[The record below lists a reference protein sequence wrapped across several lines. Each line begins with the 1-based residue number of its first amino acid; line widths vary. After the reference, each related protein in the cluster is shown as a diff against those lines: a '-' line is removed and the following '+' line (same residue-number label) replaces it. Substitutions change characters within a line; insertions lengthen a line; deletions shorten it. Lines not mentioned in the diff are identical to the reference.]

1 MGSLP
6 ILRNSDQLTR
16 STLNVQIRKHYQ
28 PSDIGLFQ
36 LDLKFEVHSGVTIL
50 LGHSGAGKTTA
61 LRCIAG
67 LCDPEEGCITLGD
80 KVLFDSSQRI
90 KVDPARRKMG
100 FVFQDL
106 ALFPHL
112 SVRENVAY
120 GLRTVQAEERSRRV
134 TRIMESFQIA
144 HLHKRF
150 PREISGGEQQR
161 VALARSLVIE
171 PYVLLLDEPM
181 SSLDMQTKSGIIDDL
196 RNWNETRRIPMLYV
210 THNHEEVFALGEHVI
225 ALKHG
230 RVIAEGA
237 PLDVVPKA
245 RRETMVQFAGFENL
259 LEANVV
265 QIEERHGRVICQL
278 TKKSLELEAPLTRVA
293 VGAPVHIGI
302 RAGEILL
309 ASSKPTLVGACN
321 VLNGVITKIH
331 NVGLKLEVVVDCGI
345 DLRVHL
351 PRNTVNASD
360 LRIASEAWLIVQ
372 PHFCHLISRR
382 LVRSLQRLFLFVCS
396 GNTSG
401 SPLAQAICNAEI
413 AGRLKV
419 PLPALGD
426 AGIQALS
433 AGLCATPGE
442 PMSVDAERALK
453 QLGIDGFSHSSQNLT
468 QELVARAEA
477 IFCMTEQQR
486 QKVVQI
492 FPEAIKK
499 TRCLATGVELEGPRE
514 QAPGAY
520 LDLAQQIQHLVHLQM
535 DTLMNVPEIS
545 PSEVI
550 QMEQQRLGS

>member
-1 MGSLP
+1 MSSLP
-6 ILRNSDQLTR
+6 ILCGSHQPER
-16 STLNVQIRKHYQ
+16 STLSVQLRKRYQ
-28 PSDIGLFQ
+28 PSEIDLFH
-36 LDLKFEVHSGVTIL
+36 LEMKFEVHSGVTIL
-50 LGHSGAGKTTA
+50 LGHSGAGKTTV

-67 LCDPEEGCITLGD
+67 LCDPEEGWITLDD
-80 KVLFDSSQRI
+80 KVLFDSKRRI
-90 KVDPARRKMG
+90 RIEPARRNMG

-112 SVRENVAY
+112 TVRENVAY
-120 GLRTVQAEERSRRV
+120 GLRTINAEERSPRV

-150 PREISGGEQQR
+150 PHEISGGEQQR
-161 VALARSLVIE
+161 VALARSLVTE

-181 SSLDMQTKSGIIDDL
+181 SSLDVQTKSGIIDDL
-196 RNWNETRRIPMLYV
+196 RAWNETRRIPMLYV

-225 ALKHG
+225 ALKQG
-230 RVIAEGA
+230 RIIAEGA

-265 QIEERHGRVICQL
+265 RVEERHGTVICQL
-278 TKKSLELEAPLTRVA
+278 TRKPLELEVPLTRVE

-309 ASSKPTLVGACN
+309 ASSKPVLVGACN
-321 VLNGVITKIH
+321 ILNGTIKKVH

-345 DLRVHL
+345 ELRVHL
-351 PRNTVNASD
+351 PSSAANVSD
-360 LRIASEAWLIVQ
+360 LRVSSEAWLIVQ

-382 LVRSLQRLFLFVCS
+382 PVRVLQRLFLFVCG

-413 AGRLKV
+413 ACRLKV
-419 PLPALGD
+419 PLPALRD
-426 AGIQALS
+426 TGIHALS
-433 AGLCATPGE
+433 AGLSATPGE
-442 PMSVDAERALK
+442 PMSADAERALR
-453 QLGIDGFSHSSQNLT
+453 QLGFDGFSHSSQNLT
-468 QELVARAEA
+468 QELVAKAEA
-477 IFCMTEQQR
+477 IFCMSEQQKW
-486 QKVVQI
+486 KVIQL
-492 FPEAIKK
+492 FPAAAAK
-499 TRCLATGVELEGPRE
+499 TRCLAADVELEGPKE

-535 DTLMNVPEIS
+535 ETLLNATEIS
-545 PSEVI
+545 PSKII
-550 QMEQQRLGS
+550 QMEK